1 MIVSAVVIV
10 LYCTMGGFLAASTSD
25 LVQSIIMTFALAV
38 VVIFGIVQAGGMGAV
53 LDNAKALPGYLDMF
67 HTHIAETNSS
77 GDYGFF
83 KIVSTLAWGLGYF
96 GMPHILLRFMAIEQ
110 VKDFKKNCYC
120 MGIHITYCC
129 NWNRCNRTYTFK
141 EWYY

>member
-67 HTHIAETNSS
+67 HTHIAVTTGPN
-77 GDYGFF
+77 F
-83 KIVSTLAWGLGYF
+83 L
-96 GMPHILLRFMAIEQ
+96 PPR
-110 VKDFKKNCYC
+110 
-120 MGIHITYCC
+120 
-129 NWNRCNRTYTFK
+129 
-141 EWYY
+141 